1 MSIEAKKL
9 CFSYGAQDVLRDV
22 SFTAGRG
29 EIVAVLGPNGV
40 GKSTLFGCLLGF
52 LKPSSGEILADE
64 KLLQAYSRRDLASK
78 IAYIPQSYAPA
89 FDHTVLDSVLMGMT
103 AQLPILAQPGPEQ
116 EQKAM
121 QALQELG
128 IEKLARRGCTRISGG
143 ERQLML
149 LARALVQDAGT
160 LIMDEPTANLDYGNS
175 SRVMQRVRT
184 LGEKGYSVVFSTHD
198 PNQALSYATKVLA
211 LKSGR
216 VLACGR
222 PEEVLTQEILSALY
236 GVQVSVC
243 QVELPHGRRTIC
255 LAQTQEA

>member
-1 MSIEAKKL
+1 ML
-9 CFSYGAQDVLRDV
+9 FLWR
-22 SFTAGRG
+22 AGRFAG
-29 EIVAVLGPNGV
+29 RVLHGRARGNCCGARAERRGKEYAVRVPSWLFEAVFGRDSGGRKVAAGI
-40 GKSTLFGCLLGF
+40 F
-52 LKPSSGEILADE
+52 
-64 KLLQAYSRRDLASK
+64 RRDLASK

-103 AQLPILAQPGPEQ
+103 AQMPVLAQPGPEQ

-175 SRVMQRVRT
+175 SRVMQRVRK

-198 PNQALSYATKVLA
+198 PNQAFSYATKVLA

-243 QVELPHGRRTIC
+243 QVELPHGKRTIC